1 MQAIVV
7 THFGEPDVL
16 IPQEVPVPK
25 AGPGQVLVQIAVA
38 GINPVDTYIRAGKY
52 PTLPSLPYTPGFD
65 GAGTVAALGAGVTG
79 LRTGDRVY
87 LSGTATGTYAAHAL
101 CRAANVHP
109 LPKRIGFTP
118 GAGIGVPYGTAYRAL
133 VQRGAA
139 QAGEL
144 LLIHGAS
151 GSVGTAAVQFGKAL
165 GLRVFGTAGTQEG
178 LRRVVAEGAEQ
189 AFDHNDPDYLDQIR
203 QASGGQGAD
212 LILEMLAN
220 VNLAKDMELIA
231 RRGRIVVI
239 GTRGKIEIDPRRLLV
254 RESEIRAVSLPQATP
269 EEHQAIYAAVDAGLA
284 DGTLRPGAG
293 QEFPLPQ
300 APAAHRAVEQGKA
313 KGKVVL
319 IP

>member
-16 IPQEVPVPK
+16 VPQEIPVPQ
-25 AGPGQVLVQIAVA
+25 AGAGQVLVHVA
-38 GINPVDTYIRAGKY
+38 ASGINPVDTYIRAGKY
-52 PTLPSLPYTPGFD
+52 PALPPLPYTPGVD
-65 GAGTVAALGAGVTG
+65 GAGTVAAIGAGVTG

-87 LSGTATGTYAAHAL
+87 LSGSLTGTYATHAL
-101 CRAANVHP
+101 CRAADVHP

-118 GAGIGVPYGTAYRAL
+118 GAGVGVPYGTAYRAL

-139 QAGEL
+139 RAGEL

-151 GSVGTAAVQFGKAL
+151 GSVGTAAVQFAQAL
-165 GLRVFGTAGTQEG
+165 GLRVFGTAGTPEG

-189 AFDHNDPDYLDQIR
+189 AFDHTQPDYLDQIR
-203 QASGGQGAD
+203 AASGGKGAD

-220 VNLAKDMELIA
+220 VNLAKDLDLVA

-254 RESEIRAVSLPQATP
+254 QESEIRAVSLAQATP
-269 EEHQAIYAAVDAGLA
+269 EEHQTIYAAVDAGLA
-284 DGTLRPGAG
+284 EGTLRPAPGR
-293 QEFPLPQ
+293 EFPLPQ

-313 KGKVVL
+313 KGKVIL